1 MELENRNKEEGKEEG
16 KTKTEESGGLHR
28 LTATKE
34 GDEALDLIVGRLNDG
49 FNGGKVSRVQALS
62 FLLVRQAEELSDALI
77 QEMRAMFFDEL
88 TLLETALRRAKA
100 TGKVPVELR
109 SLLMKQM
116 GLDEQVKKKS
126 KKSD

>member
-1 MELENRNKEEGKEEG
+1 M
-16 KTKTEESGGLHR
+16 HR

-88 TLLETALRRAKA
+88 TLLARDCFASSESNW
-100 TGKVPVELR
+100 KVPVELR

-126 KKSD
+126 KKSDSQKGTQ